1 LKILVNGALGKMGS
15 TVVATVLKQK
25 DMELTGVVN
34 PHGEG
39 KTIGGLEVI
48 ASLPEAFAKVKPDV
62 VVDFT
67 RPDVVM
73 NNLRETLG
81 AGINA
86 VVGTTGFSQDDLT
99 ELDGLAKANKVGV
112 LVAPN
117 FAMGAVL
124 MMKMAAEVAKYF
136 PEAEIIE
143 KHHDQKLDAP
153 SGTAILTAQKIVE
166 ARGGFVA
173 QGNPNEK
180 EKLPHAR
187 GNNYEG
193 LRIHSVRLPG
203 FVASQEIIF
212 GSMGET
218 LTISNDPINRECYMP
233 GVMRSCRQIIGRVGL
248 IYGLDKIL

>member
-39 KTIGGLEVI
+39 KNIGGLEVI

-233 GVMRSCRQIIGRVGL
+233 GVMRSCRQIIGKVGL

>member
-1 LKILVNGALGKMGS
+1 MKILVNGALGKMGS
-15 TVVATVLKQK
+15 TVVATVLKQD
-25 DMELTGVVN
+25 DMELTGAVN
-34 PHGEG
+34 PHGTG
-39 KTIGGLEVI
+39 KTIGGLDVTDTL
-48 ASLPEAFAKVKPDV
+48 AAAFAKVKPDI

-81 AGINA
+81 AGVNA
-86 VVGTTGFSQDDLT
+86 VVGTTGFSQEDLQ
-99 ELDGLAKANKVGV
+99 ELDKLAKANKVGI

-136 PEAEIIE
+136 PQAEIIE

-166 ARGGFVA
+166 ARGGFLA

-233 GVMRSCRQIIGRVGL
+233 GVMRGCRQIMGKVGL

>member
-1 LKILVNGALGKMGS
+1 MGS

-39 KTIGGLEVI
+39 KNIGGLEVI

>member
-1 LKILVNGALGKMGS
+1 MKILVNGALGKMGS

-25 DMELTGVVN
+25 DMELAGVVN

-39 KTIGGLEVI
+39 KNIGGLEVI

-73 NNLRETLG
+73 NNLRETLE

-143 KHHDQKLDAP
+143 KHHDQKLAAP

-233 GVMRSCRQIIGRVGL
+233 GVMRSCRQIIGKVGL

>member
-1 LKILVNGALGKMGS
+1 MKILVNGALGKMGS

-25 DMELTGVVN
+25 DMELAGVVN

-39 KTIGGLEVI
+39 KNIGGLEVI

-73 NNLRETLG
+73 NNLRETLE

-233 GVMRSCRQIIGRVGL
+233 GVMRSCRQIIGKVGL

>member
-39 KTIGGLEVI
+39 KNIGGLEVI

-73 NNLRETLG
+73 NNLRETLE

-136 PEAEIIE
+136 PEAEII
-143 KHHDQKLDAP
+143 
-153 SGTAILTAQKIVE
+153 
-166 ARGGFVA
+166 
-173 QGNPNEK
+173 
-180 EKLPHAR
+180 
-187 GNNYEG
+187 
-193 LRIHSVRLPG
+193 
-203 FVASQEIIF
+203 
-212 GSMGET
+212 
-218 LTISNDPINRECYMP
+218 
-233 GVMRSCRQIIGRVGL
+233 
-248 IYGLDKIL
+248 

>member
-1 LKILVNGALGKMGS
+1 MKILVNGALGKMGS

-39 KTIGGLEVI
+39 KNIGGLEVI

-73 NNLRETLG
+73 NNLRETLE

-233 GVMRSCRQIIGRVGL
+233 GVMRSCRQIIGKVGL